1 MANRRN
7 PYTAFV
13 AAAAVLC
20 LGFSLWLWFHAGC
33 VGDTKS
39 GSYGNPV
46 RALELERDA
55 FISLVA
61 GVFGTAI
68 AIVSLGSIG
77 VVARIGCSLGFIVLG
92 GPALWLLGL
101 DFETRGVQACF
112 RSNSRL
118 QRPAVVV
125 TSIRPRRIMELAT
138 DAAAAEPPC
147 R

>member
-1 MANRRN
+1 VANRRN

-20 LGFSLWLWFHAGC
+20 LGFSLWLSFHAGC

-55 FISLVA
+55 FISLGA

-68 AIVSLGSIG
+68 AIASLGSLG
-77 VVARIGCSLGFIVLG
+77 FVARIACSLGFIVLG

-101 DFETRGVQACF
+101 DFETRGVQACS

-118 QRPAVVV
+118 QRPAVAV
-125 TSIRPRRIMELAT
+125 TSIRPRRIMEVAT
-138 DAAAAEPPC
+138 NAAAAEPTI

>member
-7 PYTAFV
+7 RYAAFV
-13 AAAAVLC
+13 AAPAVLC

-55 FISLVA
+55 FISLVL

-68 AIVSLGSIG
+68 AIASLDSLGD
-77 VVARIGCSLGFIVLG
+77 VAPIACSLGVIVLG
-92 GPALWLLGL
+92 CPALWLLGL
-101 DFETRGVQACF
+101 DLETRGVQACF
-112 RSNSRL
+112 RSPKKL
-118 QRPAVVV
+118 
-125 TSIRPRRIMELAT
+125 
-138 DAAAAEPPC
+138 
-147 R
+147 

>member
-1 MANRRN
+1 MANRPN

-13 AAAAVLC
+13 AAAGVLC
-20 LGFSLWLWFHAGC
+20 LGFSLWLSFHAGC

-68 AIVSLGSIG
+68 AIASLGSFG
-77 VVARIGCSLGFIVLG
+77 GAARIACSLGFIVLG
-92 GPALWLLGL
+92 GPALWFLGL
-101 DFETRGVQACF
+101 HLETRGIQVCS
-112 RSNSRL
+112 RTNSRL
-118 QRPAVVV
+118 QPAAVAVA
-125 TSIRPRRIMELAT
+125 SIRPRPTMELAT
-138 DAAAAEPPC
+138 NAAAAEPPD